1 MGRLEKIVVVVVLF
15 LVAAILGVSLS
26 SGEEGTVG
34 PLANAE
40 NKKEVAAPGGTGT
53 GSGSGDKSLFTG
65 LEQPKADV
73 GQDVS
78 KVAPANDKPVATPVV
93 TPPAPTPVEPTPP
106 VNSLLKTS
114 VGLVPTTSEDLM
126 LYTWKQGDS
135 FKSLARTYYG
145 SELQVALL
153 RSANEGVDDTKLA
166 VGERVNVPVRI
177 ANESVPAAKTGEQGK
192 TASAWTGGLYTVQKG
207 DVLGTISKTVYGS
220 TKHWRRIYDA
230 NRDVIGDDPN
240 RLKVGMQ
247 LRIPE
252 AK

>member
-26 SGEEGTVG
+26 NGEETNGGLVAKGET
-34 PLANAE
+34 
-40 NKKEVAAPGGTGT
+40 KEAPAAGSTGAD
-53 GSGSGDKSLFTG
+53 DKTMSSKLN
-65 LEQPKADV
+65 QPKADV

-78 KVAPANDKPVATPVV
+78 KVPPVDEKPVQPVV
-93 TPPAPTPVEPTPP
+93 TPPVEITPP
-106 VNSLLKTS
+106 ANSLLKTI
-114 VGLVPTTSEDLM
+114 VGLEPTTSDELM

-145 SELQVALL
+145 TELQVALL
-153 RSANEGVDDTKLA
+153 RGANEGVDDAKLA
-166 VGERVNVPVRI
+166 AGARVFVPVRI
-177 ANESVPAAKTGEQGK
+177 ANETVPVVKTPEQGK
-192 TASAWTGGLYTVQKG
+192 TASTWTGGLYTVQKG
-207 DVLGTISKTVYGS
+207 DVLGTISKAVYGS

-240 RLKVGMQ
+240 RLKLGMQ

-252 AK
+252 VK

>member
-26 SGEEGTVG
+26 NGEEGNPG
-34 PLANAE
+34 PLA
-40 NKKEVAAPGGTGT
+40 KEEPKEAPAGGGTEAA
-53 GSGSGDKSLFTG
+53 DKLMFAGVDPSK
-65 LEQPKADV
+65 PDV

-78 KVAPANDKPVATPVV
+78 KVPPANDKPVTPPVV
-93 TPPAPTPVEPTPP
+93 TPPAPAPVEPTPP

-114 VGLVPTTSEDLM
+114 AGLVATTSDDLM

-166 VGERVNVPVRI
+166 VGANVFVPVRV
-177 ANESVPAAKTGEQGK
+177 ANSGNVAKPSEQGK
-192 TASAWTGGLYTVQKG
+192 PANVWSGGLYTVQKG

-240 RLKVGMQ
+240 RLKLGMQ

>member
-26 SGEEGTVG
+26 NGEEADAGLVAKGEAKEAPAAAGNGAADKTM
-34 PLANAE
+34 NA
-40 NKKEVAAPGGTGT
+40 
-53 GSGSGDKSLFTG
+53 G
-65 LEQPKADV
+65 LDQPKGNL

-78 KVAPANDKPVATPVV
+78 KVTPTNDKPVTPPVV
-93 TPPAPTPVEPTPP
+93 TSPVATPPVTTPSEPTPP
-106 VNSLLKTS
+106 ANSLLKTT
-114 VGLVPTTSEDLM
+114 VGLESTTSDELM

-153 RSANEGVDDTKLA
+153 RGANEGVDDAKLA
-166 VGERVNVPVRI
+166 VGARVFVPVRI
-177 ANESVPAAKTGEQGK
+177 AGETVPVVKTPEQGK
-192 TASAWTGGLYTVQKG
+192 TASTWTGGLYTVQKG

-240 RLKVGMQ
+240 RLKLGMQ

>member
-26 SGEEGTVG
+26 NGDEAEGG
-34 PLANAE
+34 LAA
-40 NKKEVAAPGGTGT
+40 KVDAKEAPVQDGGV
-53 GSGSGDKSLFTG
+53 DKSMNAAL
-65 LEQPKADV
+65 PKPV
-73 GQDVS
+73 TNLGQDPS
-78 KVAPANDKPVATPVV
+78 KVPASPEQPVV
-93 TPPAPTPVEPTPP
+93 TPEVGKSPAPVPAVTEPTPP
-106 VNSLLKTS
+106 VNSLLKTT
-114 VGLVPTTSEDLM
+114 VGLEASASDELI

-153 RSANEGVDDTKLA
+153 RGANEGVDDTKLA
-166 VGERVNVPVRI
+166 VGARVFVPVRL
-177 ANESVPAAKTGEQGK
+177 ASESVPVVKTGEQGK
-192 TASAWTGGLYTVQKG
+192 TTSTWTGGLYTVQKG

-240 RLKVGMQ
+240 RLKLGMQ

-252 AK
+252 VK

>member
-26 SGEEGTVG
+26 NGEEATGGPIAKGETKEAPASGT
-34 PLANAE
+34 
-40 NKKEVAAPGGTGT
+40 PGADDKALF
-53 GSGSGDKSLFTG
+53 SGIDESKSN
-65 LEQPKADV
+65 V

-78 KVAPANDKPVATPVV
+78 KVQPANEKPVTPPVV
-93 TPPAPTPVEPTPP
+93 TPPAPAPVEPTPP

-114 VGLVPTTSEDLM
+114 VGLVATTSDDLM

-153 RSANEGVDDTKLA
+153 RSANEGVDDAKLA
-166 VGERVNVPVRI
+166 VGDRVNVPVRL
-177 ANESVPAAKTGEQGK
+177 ANQAGPAVKTGEQGK
-192 TASAWTGGLYTVQKG
+192 TSAWTGGLYTVQKG
-207 DVLGTISKTVYGS
+207 DSLGTISKSVYG
-220 TKHWRRIYDA
+220 THKNWRNIYDA

-240 RLKVGMQ
+240 RLKLGMQ

-252 AK
+252 VK

>member
-26 SGEEGTVG
+26 NGEDSTGGLVAKGET
-34 PLANAE
+34 
-40 NKKEVAAPGGTGT
+40 KEAPAPGATGA
-53 GSGSGDKSLFTG
+53 GDKTMFTG

-78 KVAPANDKPVATPVV
+78 KVQPANDKPVTPPVV
-93 TPPAPTPVEPTPP
+93 TPPAPEPSQPAPP

-114 VGLVPTTSEDLM
+114 AGLVATSSEDLM

-135 FKSLARTYYG
+135 FKSLSRTYYG

-166 VGERVNVPVRI
+166 VGANVFVPVRL
-177 ANESVPAAKTGEQGK
+177 AGEVGAAPKVGEQGK
-192 TASAWTGGLYTVQKG
+192 PANSWTGGLYTVQKG

-240 RLKVGMQ
+240 RLKLGMQ

-252 AK
+252 VK

>member
-40 NKKEVAAPGGTGT
+40 NKEVAAPGGTGT
-53 GSGSGDKSLFTG
+53 GSGDKTMFTG
-65 LEQPKADV
+65 LDQSKADV
-73 GQDVS
+73 GQDLS
-78 KVAPANDKPVATPVV
+78 KVTPASDKPVATPVV
-93 TPPAPTPVEPTPP
+93 TPPAPTPTEPTPP
-106 VNSLLKTS
+106 ANSLLKTS
-114 VGLVPTTSEDLM
+114 AGLVATTSDDLM

-166 VGERVNVPVRI
+166 VGERVNVPVRL
-177 ANESVPAAKTGEQGK
+177 ANESVPAVKTGEQGK